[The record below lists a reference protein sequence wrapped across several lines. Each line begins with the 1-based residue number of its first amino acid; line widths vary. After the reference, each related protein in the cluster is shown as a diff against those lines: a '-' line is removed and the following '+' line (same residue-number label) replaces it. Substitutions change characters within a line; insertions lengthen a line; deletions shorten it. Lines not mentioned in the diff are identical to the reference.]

1 MSCPNFGALPL
12 SRVQDFWFPQAFKN
26 VAQASKNKTFD
37 NDSFAITTTRNMDPN
52 DGDSKTP
59 FREQEAL
66 PEGRLTK
73 WLAFSAFVI
82 TLASF
87 QFGYHIGCVNAPG
100 GLITEWIIGSHK
112 DIFGNELSRE
122 NADFAWSVAVSVFAV
137 GGMAGGLLSGWLADK
152 VGRRGALFYNNLFA
166 LAAAA
171 LMGLAKSVGAYPM
184 IILGRLIV
192 GFNCG
197 LSSGLVPMFLTEIS
211 PVNLRGM
218 LGSLHQLLVT
228 IAILVSQVFGLPH
241 LLGTSERWPLILS
254 FAVIPAVLQLALLLL
269 CPESP
274 KYTMNVRG
282 QRETAEVALR
292 KLRGTDDITAE
303 INAMQAEAAIV
314 GEQSKPSMGD
324 MFKGTLLWPMSIAIM
339 MMLAQQLSGIN
350 VAMFYSTVIFRGAG
364 LKGNEPFYATI
375 GMGAVNV
382 AMTIISVWLVD
393 HPKFGRR
400 SLLITGLSG
409 MLISTILLVGALTVQ
424 SSGVDHPI
432 ASYAAI
438 GFVLLFVISFA
449 TGPGAIPWFFVSEIF
464 DSSARGNA
472 NSIAVMV
479 NWAAN
484 LIVGLTFLPINNV
497 LHQYSFCIFSFFLAF
512 FIFYTWKYVPETKG
526 KSIEQ
531 IQNEFTKRR

>member
-1 MSCPNFGALPL
+1 MGVNDHDVSVPL
-12 SRVQDFWFPQAFKN
+12 QEVQSRTV
-26 VAQASKNKTFD
+26 
-37 NDSFAITTTRNMDPN
+37 
-52 DGDSKTP
+52 
-59 FREQEAL
+59 
-66 PEGRLTK
+66 EGKLTK
-73 WLAFSAFVI
+73 CLAFSAFVI

-112 DIFGNELSRE
+112 DLFDKELSRE
-122 NADFAWSVAVSVFAV
+122 NADLAWSVAVSVFAV
-137 GGMAGGLLSGWLADK
+137 GGMIGGLSSGWLADK
-152 VGRRGALFYNNLFA
+152 VGRRGALFYNNLLA

-184 IILGRLIV
+184 VILGRLII
-192 GFNCG
+192 GLNCG
-197 LSSGLVPMFLTEIS
+197 FSSALVPMFLTEIS
-211 PVNLRGM
+211 PNNLRGM

-228 IAILVSQVFGLPH
+228 IAILVSQIFGLPH
-241 LLGTSERWPLILS
+241 LLGTGDRWPLI
-254 FAVIPAVLQLALLLL
+254 FAFTVVPAVLQLALLML

-274 KYTMNVRG
+274 KYTMAVRG
-282 QRETAEVALR
+282 QRNEAESALK
-292 KLRGTDDITAE
+292 KLRDTEDVSTE
-303 INAMQAEAAIV
+303 IEAMQEEATAAGV
-314 GEQSKPSMGD
+314 QEKPKMGD
-324 MFKGTLLWPMSIAIM
+324 MFKGALLWPMSIAIM

-364 LKGNEPFYATI
+364 LTGNEPFYATI

-382 AMTIISVWLVD
+382 IMTLISVWLVD

-400 SLLITGLSG
+400 SLLLAGLTG
-409 MLISTILLVGALTVQ
+409 MFVSTLLLVGALTIQ
-424 SSGVDHPI
+424 NSGGDKW
-432 ASYAAI
+432 ASYSAI

-484 LIVGLTFLPINNV
+484 LLVGLTFLPINN
-497 LHQYSFCIFSFFLAF
+497 LMQQYSFFIFSGFLAF
-512 FIFYTWKYVPETKG
+512 FIFYTWKFVPETKG

-531 IQNEFTKRR
+531 IQAEFEKRK

>member
-1 MSCPNFGALPL
+1 MGVNDHDVTVPL
-12 SRVQDFWFPQAFKN
+12 QVERQP
-26 VAQASKNKTFD
+26 
-37 NDSFAITTTRNMDPN
+37 I
-52 DGDSKTP
+52 
-59 FREQEAL
+59 
-66 PEGRLTK
+66 PEGRLTRC
-73 WLAFSAFVI
+73 LAFSAFVI

-112 DIFGNELSRE
+112 DLFDKELTRE
-122 NADFAWSVAVSVFAV
+122 NADLAWSVAVSVFAV

-152 VGRRGALFYNNLFA
+152 VGRRGALFYNNILA

-184 IILGRLIV
+184 IILGRLII

-197 LSSGLVPMFLTEIS
+197 LSSGLVPMYLTEIS

-218 LGSLHQLLVT
+218 LGSLPQLFVT
-228 IAILVSQVFGLPH
+228 IAILVSQIFGLPH
-241 LLGTSERWPLILS
+241 LLGTGDRWPLI
-254 FAVIPAVLQLALLLL
+254 FAFTVVPAVLQLALLLM

-274 KYTMNVRG
+274 KYTMGVRG
-282 QRETAEVALR
+282 DREAAENALK
-292 KLRGTDDITAE
+292 KLRGTNDVAAE
-303 INAMQAEAAIV
+303 IQAMDDEAQAARN
-314 GEQSKPSMGD
+314 QQKPNMGA
-324 MFKGTLLWPMSIAIM
+324 MFKGALAWPMSIAIM

-364 LKGNEPFYATI
+364 LTGNEPFYATI

-382 AMTIISVWLVD
+382 IMTLISVWLVD

-400 SLLITGLSG
+400 SLLLAGLTG
-409 MLISTILLVGALTVQ
+409 MFFSTLLLVGALTLQ
-424 SSGVDHPI
+424 NQGADYKW
-432 ASYAAI
+432 ASYSAI
-438 GFVLLFVISFA
+438 VLVLLFVISFA

-484 LIVGLTFLPINNV
+484 LLVGLTFLPINNA
-497 LHQYSFCIFSFFLAF
+497 LGQFSFFIFSGCLAF
-512 FIFYTWKYVPETKG
+512 FIVYTWKFVPETKG

-531 IQNEFTKRR
+531 IQHEFENRKK